1 MDVVAVSELYKQLDG
16 EHLHLLEDIYHSDVV
31 FEDAAHRIEGRES
44 LYRYF
49 ENLYQNVHSCV
60 FHISETHQSGNKGFI
75 VWVMDL
81 QHPKLNAGRA
91 ISVHGVTHL
100 TFADQKVIHH
110 RDYFDLGEMLYEQ
123 LPLLGSVV
131 RAIKRRLGQ

>member
-1 MDVVAVSELYKQLDG
+1 MDAVAVSELYKQLDG
-16 EHLHLLEDIYHSDVV
+16 EHLHLLEEIYHPDVV

-44 LYRYF
+44 LYHYF
-49 ENLYQNVHSCV
+49 ETLYLNVNKCV
-60 FHISETHQSGNKGFI
+60 FHISETHQSGDKGFI
-75 VWVMDL
+75 VWVMEL
-81 QHPKLNAGRA
+81 QHPKLNGGDA

-100 TFADQKVIHH
+100 SFADKQVIYH

-123 LPLLGSVV
+123 LPLLGGVI